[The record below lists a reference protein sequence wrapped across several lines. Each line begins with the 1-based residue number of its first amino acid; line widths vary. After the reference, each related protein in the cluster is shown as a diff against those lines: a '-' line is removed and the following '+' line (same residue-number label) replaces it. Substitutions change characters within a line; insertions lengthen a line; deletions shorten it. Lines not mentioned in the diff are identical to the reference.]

1 MALAVDAVVGR
12 REDVVDLCERGDCLV
27 EVQAECDEVVDRGLR
42 DGSPGADGDYSEAT
56 CEVPRPR
63 GVGGE
68 RREPG
73 EDGRIWAWGVGE
85 PEFVLAPFVAHLTL
99 QVGVVR
105 EGELD
110 RRDRPG
116 DAVNEERIGS

>member
-1 MALAVDAVVGR
+1 MLEMSLTPPEAVGAVFTALAPVASGACSWRRWRPAWHSSARGGGGVGVALAVDAVVGR

-63 GVGGE
+63 GV
-68 RREPG
+68 
-73 EDGRIWAWGVGE
+73 D
-85 PEFVLAPFVAHLTL
+85 
-99 QVGVVR
+99 
-105 EGELD
+105 
-110 RRDRPG
+110 
-116 DAVNEERIGS
+116 